1 MKRNINKYLFFFA
14 LVALGWAA
22 MVVVSLRAV
31 YLKDSQSTAMSMQYV
46 RQVSFVDS
54 LQYTIEH
61 LLKGERT
68 AYYVGSASSKGNKL
82 LPQSTGQNATVS
94 TMSSITNH
102 QSPILN
108 HQSPIINHQSPIAYH
123 QSSIAYNLSPIRT
136 QSSQQV
142 QSRGGGAQVVAQ
154 QTHTARSARTI
165 TPMRAQMVSVNSMP
179 VYAVNTGIRSVA
191 AVPVIDESG
200 SAVQPMAAAPHR
212 AGALPPPPVTDPDD
226 EHQLGYETPIGDAVL
241 PLLLMALCLAVL
253 RRRKRLEI

>member
-31 YLKDSQSTAMSMQYV
+31 YIKDNNPSFFASRYV
-46 RQVSFVDS
+46 RQVGFADS

-68 AYYVGSASSKGNKL
+68 AYYVSSMPSKGNGSSA
-82 LPQSTGQNATVS
+82 QSVGQNTGS

-102 QSPILN
+102 LSSITNP
-108 HQSPIINHQSPIAYH
+108 QSPIINPQSPIAYH
-123 QSSIAYNLSPIRT
+123 QSPVKT

-179 VYAVNTGIRSVA
+179 VYAANTGVRSVA

-212 AGALPPPPVTDPDD
+212 AGMLPPPPVTDPDD

-253 RRRKRLEI
+253 RRWKRLEI

>member
-54 LQYTIEH
+54 LQYTIQH

-68 AYYVGSASSKGNKL
+68 AYYVSSMPSKGNGSSA
-82 LPQSTGQNATVS
+82 QSVGQNTGS

-102 QSPILN
+102 QSSITN
-108 HQSPIINHQSPIAYH
+108 HQSPIANHQSPILNPQSPIAYH
-123 QSSIAYNLSPIRT
+123 QSPVKT

-179 VYAVNTGIRSVA
+179 VYAANTGVRSVA

-212 AGALPPPPVTDPDD
+212 AGMLPPPPVTDPDD

-253 RRRKRLEI
+253 RRRKHLEV

>member
-31 YLKDSQSTAMSMQYV
+31 YIKDNNPSFFASRYV

-54 LQYTIEH
+54 LQYTIQH

-68 AYYVGSASSKGNKL
+68 AYYVSSMPSKGNGSSAQSAGKN
-82 LPQSTGQNATVS
+82 STGSV
-94 TMSSITNH
+94 MSPITNH
-102 QSPILN
+102 QS
-108 HQSPIINHQSPIAYH
+108 SIINHQSSITNP
-123 QSSIAYNLSPIRT
+123 QSSITYNLSPIRT

-165 TPMRAQMVSVNSMP
+165 TPMRAQMASVNSMP

-212 AGALPPPPVTDPDD
+212 AGMLPPPPVTDPDD
-226 EHQLGYETPIGDAVL
+226 EHQLGYEAPIGDAVL